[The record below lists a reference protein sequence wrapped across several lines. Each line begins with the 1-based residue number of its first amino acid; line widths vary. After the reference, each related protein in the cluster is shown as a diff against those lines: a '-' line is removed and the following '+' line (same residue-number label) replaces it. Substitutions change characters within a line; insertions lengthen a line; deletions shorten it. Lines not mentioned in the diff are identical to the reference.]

1 MKDRTFLV
9 KNCNFN
15 FGKGRRRISGIGLF
29 DYVKVL
35 NDQQDVSHKNQ
46 LTYGPFSSYALF
58 FINSSICK
66 VNSTVYCRRKIS
78 THSLPMCTIRVF
90 L

>member
-1 MKDRTFLV
+1 MKDRTLLV
-9 KNCNFN
+9 KNRNFN
-15 FGKGRRRISGIGLF
+15 FDKGCRRISGIGLF

-35 NDQQDVSHKNQ
+35 NDQQDVSHKKQ
-46 LTYGPFSSYALF
+46 LTYGLFSSYALF